1 MPELIAPMWTGPSAL
16 APFIPVIEH
25 LQEAACLES
34 SEPASPGGANA
45 GGAAVVNAAWVA
57 LFGAAGLAP
66 LREVTGAA
74 VWAPAIAAFDETVG
88 LPERI
93 AARRSSHVTSTHE
106 TLTTTDGRFL
116 EWDHSPIYSGRTIV
130 AHLWRFRD
138 ATRQRRL
145 EESVR
150 QAQRLNTVGRLAGGI
165 AHDFNNLLTAVVGYC
180 DLLDTQFDNGDP
192 RRFDLHEIRNAAMRA
207 SSLTRQLLAFSRRQ
221 IMQPEIVDVGMMLGE
236 LPKMLSRLMGEQV
249 KVEISVPDEPVE
261 IFADPG
267 QIEQA
272 IFSLA
277 ANARDAMPDGGTLRV
292 EVRRG
297 QLDERRAE
305 TLDMRSG
312 PVVQIAVEDSGAGM
326 DDATR
331 ASAFDPFFTTKPFA
345 QGLGLPTVYGIVRQ
359 TGGAVLLEST
369 PGAGTRVEILLPRYL
384 EPSVAAPVAAEPAP
398 AAAQRSG
405 PPVVLVVE
413 DEASVLRLVRRVL
426 EGEGMVV
433 LSAQDAE
440 EAQLLASQHGGV
452 IDLLLTDVVMP
463 GQNGLDLARR
473 VEKDRPGTR
482 VLFMSGYA
490 DHAVVQRDIVDA
502 GRPFLQKPFAPDRLV
517 ARVREVLA

>member
-1 MPELIAPMWTGPSAL
+1 MWTGPSAL

-25 LQEAACLES
+25 LHEAACLES
-34 SEPASPGGANA
+34 TDPSASGSASTRGT
-45 GGAAVVNAAWVA
+45 AVVNAAWVA
-57 LFGAAGLAP
+57 LFGSNDIVP
-66 LREVTGAA
+66 LREVSAGGA
-74 VWAPAIAAFDETVG
+74 WAPVLAAFDETVG
-88 LPERI
+88 LQERI
-93 AARRSSHVTSTHE
+93 AARRASHVTSTHE
-106 TLTTTDGRFL
+106 TLTTTDGRTL
-116 EWDHSPIYSGRTIV
+116 EWEHSPIYAGRRIG

-150 QAQRLNTVGRLAGGI
+150 QAQRMHTIGRLAGGI

-180 DLLDTQFDNGDP
+180 DLLDAQFDTGDP

-221 IMQPEIVDVGMMLGE
+221 IMQPEVVDLATMLTE
-236 LPKMLSRLMGEQV
+236 MPKMLSRLVGEQV
-249 KVEISVPDEPVE
+249 KVEMTLPDEPAE

-297 QLDERRAE
+297 HLDERRAE
-305 TLDMRSG
+305 ALDMRSG
-312 PVVQIAVEDSGAGM
+312 PVAYIGIQDTGSGM
-326 DDATR
+326 DEATR
-331 ASAFDPFFTTKPFA
+331 ASAFDPFFTTKPLA

-359 TGGAVLLEST
+359 TGGAVTLESAA
-369 PGAGTRVEILLPRYL
+369 GAGTRVEILLPRYV
-384 EPSVAAPVAAEPAP
+384 EPALDRPAATESEPVAQ
-398 AAAQRSG
+398 QRSG
-405 PPVVLVVE
+405 PAVVLVVE

-426 EGEGMVV
+426 EGERMVV

-440 EAQLLASQHGGV
+440 EALLLATQHAGP

-463 GQNGLDLARR
+463 GQNGLELARR
-473 VEKDRPGTR
+473 IERERPGTR

-490 DHAVVQRDIVDA
+490 DHAVVQRDIIDA
-502 GRPFLQKPFAPDRLV
+502 GRPFLQKPFAPDRLL
-517 ARVREVLA
+517 ARVREVLETR

>member
-1 MPELIAPMWTGPSAL
+1 MWTGPSAL

-34 SEPASPGGANA
+34 NEPPSSGA
-45 GGAAVVNAAWVA
+45 GTVRGVAVVNAAWVG
-57 LFGAAGLAP
+57 LFGSNGLVP
-66 LREVTGAA
+66 LREVTASAA
-74 VWAPAIAAFDETVG
+74 WAPAVTAFDETVG
-88 LPERI
+88 LLERI

-106 TLTTTDGRFL
+106 TLTTTDGRTL
-116 EWDHSPIYSGRTIV
+116 EWDHSPIYAGRTIV

-138 ATRQRRL
+138 ATRQRKL

-192 RRFDLHEIRNAAMRA
+192 RRFDLHEIRNAAIRA

-221 IMQPEIVDVGMMLGE
+221 IMQPEVVDVGMMLGE
-236 LPKMLSRLMGEQV
+236 MPKMLTRLMGEQV
-249 KVEISVPDEPVE
+249 RVEITVPPDAAEVY
-261 IFADPG
+261 ADPG
-267 QIEQA
+267 QVEQA

-305 TLDMRSG
+305 SLDMRSG
-312 PVVQIAVEDSGAGM
+312 PVVQIAVHDSGTGM
-326 DDATR
+326 DETTR
-331 ASAFDPFFTTKPFA
+331 ASAFDPFFTTKPLA

-369 PGAGTRVEILLPRYL
+369 PGAGTRVEVLLPQYL
-384 EPSVAAPVAAEPAP
+384 EPSTNAPVAPDPQPAVTP
-398 AAAQRSG
+398 RIG

-440 EAQLLASQHGGV
+440 EALLLTSQHGGV

-463 GQNGLDLARR
+463 GQNGIELARR
-473 VEKDRPGTR
+473 VEKERPGTR

-490 DHAVVQRDIVDA
+490 DHAAVQRDIIDA

-517 ARVREVLA
+517 TRVKDVLN